1 MKKETIS
8 ETIVQLLSDSSKKKV
23 EVDYD
28 TDLIEEHIL
37 DSITFVQL
45 VSLLEEKFN
54 IKFTLF
60 ELMIENF
67 RNINLI
73 TDMVLKVR

>member
-1 MKKETIS
+1 MTRETIS
-8 ETIVQLLSDSSKKKV
+8 EMIAQLLSDSLKKKV
-23 EVDYD
+23 EVNYA

-45 VSLLEEKFN
+45 VSLLEEKFD

>member
-1 MKKETIS
+1 MTRETIS
-8 ETIVQLLSDSSKKKV
+8 EMIAQLLSDSLKKKV
-23 EVDYD
+23 EVNYA
-28 TDLIEEHIL
+28 TDLIEQHIL

-45 VSLLEEKFN
+45 VSLLEEKFD

>member
-1 MKKETIS
+1 MTRETIS
-8 ETIVQLLSDSSKKKV
+8 EMIAQLLSDSLKKKV
-23 EVDYD
+23 EVNYA

-45 VSLLEEKFN
+45 VRLLEEKFD

>member
-1 MKKETIS
+1 MTRETIS
-8 ETIVQLLSDSSKKKV
+8 EMIAQLLSDSLKKKV
-23 EVDYD
+23 EVNYA

-45 VSLLEEKFN
+45 VSLLEEKFD

-67 RNINLI
+67 RNINQI
-73 TDMVLKVR
+73 WF

>member
-1 MKKETIS
+1 MTRETIS
-8 ETIVQLLSDSSKKKV
+8 EMIAQLLSDSLKKKV
-23 EVDYD
+23 EVNYA

-45 VSLLEEKFN
+45 VSLLEEKFD

-73 TDMVLKVR
+73 TDMVLKVL

>member
-1 MKKETIS
+1 MTRETIS
-8 ETIVQLLSDSSKKKV
+8 EMIAQLLSDSLKKKV
-23 EVDYD
+23 EVNYA

-45 VSLLEEKFN
+45 VSLLEEKFD

-73 TDMVLKVR
+73 TDMVLKVC

>member
-1 MKKETIS
+1 MTIETIS
-8 ETIVQLLSDSSKKKV
+8 EMIAQLLSDSLKKKV
-23 EVDYD
+23 EVNYA

-45 VSLLEEKFN
+45 VSLLEEKFD

-73 TDMVLKVR
+73 TDMVLKVC

>member
-1 MKKETIS
+1 MTRETIS
-8 ETIVQLLSDSSKKKV
+8 VMIAQLLSDSSKKKV

-45 VSLLEEKFN
+45 VSLLEEKFG

>member
-1 MKKETIS
+1 MTRETIS
-8 ETIVQLLSDSSKKKV
+8 EMIAQLLSDSLKKKV
-23 EVDYD
+23 EVNYA

-45 VSLLEEKFN
+45 VSLLEEKFD

-73 TDMVLKVR
+73 TDMF

>member
-23 EVDYD
+23 KVDYD

-45 VSLLEEKFN
+45 VSLLEEEFN

>member
-1 MKKETIS
+1 MTRETIS
-8 ETIVQLLSDSSKKKV
+8 EMIAQLLSDSLKKKV
-23 EVDYD
+23 EVDYA

-45 VSLLEEKFN
+45 VSLLEEKFD

>member
-54 IKFTLF
+54 IKFTWF

>member
-8 ETIVQLLSDSSKKKV
+8 EMIVQLLSDSSKKKV

>member
-1 MKKETIS
+1 MTRETIS
-8 ETIVQLLSDSSKKKV
+8 EMIAQLLSDSLKKKV
-23 EVDYD
+23 EVNYA

-45 VSLLEEKFN
+45 VSLLEEKFD

-60 ELMIENF
+60 E
-67 RNINLI
+67 I

>member
-1 MKKETIS
+1 MPS
-8 ETIVQLLSDSSKKKV
+8 LLVLMQTRVNYQGSS
-23 EVDYD
+23 
-28 TDLIEEHIL
+28 H
-37 DSITFVQL
+37 
-45 VSLLEEKFN
+45 LLEEKFD